1 MGKIH
6 PLPAESS
13 SSSSFSSYISLQ
25 EQAETFTVWMKS
37 LVMQTNGCTVFN
49 QNGDIVYRVDNYDK
63 KGSREVYLMDL
74 KGTVLFTIRVC
85 RLNF

>member
-13 SSSSFSSYISLQ
+13 SSSSYISLQ
-25 EQAETFTVWMKS
+25 EQAATFTVWMKS